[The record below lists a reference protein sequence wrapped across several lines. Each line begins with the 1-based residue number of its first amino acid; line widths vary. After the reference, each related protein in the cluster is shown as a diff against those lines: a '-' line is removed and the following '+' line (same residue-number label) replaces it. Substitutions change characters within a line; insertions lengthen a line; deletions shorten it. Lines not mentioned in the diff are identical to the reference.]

1 MNDTVRNAEEQG
13 FAPTTGDVTSARSF
27 FVS

>member
-1 MNDTVRNAEEQG
+1 MNATLRNAEEQG
-13 FAPTTGDVTSARSF
+13 FAPTIGDVTGARSF